1 MQIQMFV
8 GASALGAPFVPPP
21 HPADRVIAVDGG
33 VTLVP
38 ADLRVDLLVGD
49 FDSLPETFELDDGS
63 RAARVEHLPRDK
75 DVTDFE
81 AALALALAEGPSGI
95 HVVNGIGE
103 RLDHLVALLA
113 MLECIPSHVTV
124 TAQIGDRAVHR
135 LTATAPF
142 AARLELGSLLS
153 IIPCSSG
160 LGSVTTAGLR
170 WQLCGE
176 SLAHGTGRGLSNEVV
191 LPHIQITAGTGAAF
205 VITTLPSVRT
215 VS

>member
-8 GASALGAPFVPPP
+8 GASALGAPLAPPP

-33 VTLVP
+33 LMLVP
-38 ADLRVDLLVGD
+38 ADLPVDLLVGD
-49 FDSLPETFELDDGS
+49 FDSLPDPFVSPHGAS
-63 RAARVEHLPRDK
+63 PARIERLQRDK

-81 AALALALAEGPSGI
+81 AAMSLALAEGPSGI

-113 MLECIPSHVTV
+113 MLECIPAPVTV

-142 AARLELGSLLS
+142 AATLELGSLLS

-160 LGSVTTAGLR
+160 IGGVTTAGLR

-191 LPHIQITAGTGAAF
+191 LPHIQVTAGTGAAF

>member
-8 GASALGAPFVPPP
+8 GASALGAPLAPPP

-33 VTLVP
+33 LMLVP
-38 ADLRVDLLVGD
+38 ADLPVDLLVGD
-49 FDSLPETFELDDGS
+49 FDSLPDPFVLDDGS
-63 RAARVEHLPRDK
+63 RAARVERLPRDK

-81 AALALALAEGPSGI
+81 AALSLALAERPSGI

-113 MLECIPSHVTV
+113 MLECIPPHVTV
-124 TAQIGDRAVHR
+124 TAQIGDVAVHR
-135 LTATAPF
+135 LTDTSPF
-142 AARLELGSLLS
+142 AATLKHGSLLS
-153 IIPCSSG
+153 IVPCSAG
-160 LGSVTTAGLR
+160 IGGVTTTGLR

-191 LPHIQITAGTGAAF
+191 QPDVQITASTGAAF
-205 VITTLPSVRT
+205 IITSLPTVRT